1 MQMTALNA
9 VAMAVGRL
17 IVRGDSNI
25 VVAQPINPPP
35 QSVHFHFI
43 SDSKNTYT
51 PEIQKVAR
59 LLVLIIRR
67 AAARGGA
74 G

>member
-25 VVAQPINPPP
+25 VVAH
-35 QSVHFHFI
+35 QSTHPTVCPFSFH
-43 SDSKNTYT
+43 SDSKTTYT
-51 PEIQKVAR
+51 TEIQKVAR
-59 LLVLIIRR
+59 LLIIRR
-67 AAARGGA
+67 AAARVGA